1 MGLRGFDSAWVSAN
15 GGRARTEARD
25 SLSQGLVARLGCVQG
40 SVIARAKAMTR
51 VRERT
56 ARAYCGTMAHLVAV
70 RVRVSR
76 LGLGLGLGLGLV

>member
-1 MGLRGFDSAWVSAN
+1 M
-15 GGRARTEARD
+15 
-25 SLSQGLVARLGCVQG
+25 RLGCVQG

-56 ARAYCGTMAHLVAV
+56 ARAYCGTMAHLVRVRVSRLGVRVRVSRLGV

-76 LGLGLGLGLGLV
+76 LGLGLGLVG

>member
-1 MGLRGFDSAWVSAN
+1 MILTFKRY
-15 GGRARTEARD
+15 R
-25 SLSQGLVARLGCVQG
+25 CVQG

-56 ARAYCGTMAHLVAV
+56 ARAYCGTMAHLVTVRV

-76 LGLGLGLGLGLV
+76 LGDG